1 MKRTLVSM
9 LLLGLLGVAHPAPAS
24 AQRGLSVAVNGG
36 TLGIGVDV
44 AMGLSNRIALKSGAA
59 VSGLDLTTTGLFSLE
74 SDVTGKL
81 RIPKGSFKI
90 GADFLLGG
98 GPRLG
103 AGLMVWANDPV
114 HEVTLEPG
122 GSVDIGGTDYRQV
135 DVTQVLFSLKPNTRT
150 PYAVLGFGSPAG
162 SGMALLLDLGV
173 VFLGNTSIDVSAMGS
188 DQIVGSPE
196 FLSHLEAETRATE
209 QDLGWKLNYWPIVTL
224 GLRYGF

>member
-9 LLLGLLGVAHPAPAS
+9 LLLGLLGATHAAPVS
-24 AQRGLSVAVNGG
+24 AQRDLSVGVNAG
-36 TLGIGVDV
+36 TLGFGVDI
-44 AMGLSNRIALKSGAA
+44 AMGLSSRIALKSGAA
-59 VSGLDLTTTGLFSLE
+59 FSGLNLPTTGLFALQSG
-74 SDVTGKL
+74 VTGKL

-103 AGLMVWANDPV
+103 AGLMVWANDPL
-114 HEVTLEPG
+114 HEVTLDAG
-122 GSVDIGGTDYRQV
+122 GSVDIGGTMYQQTEV
-135 DVTQVLFSLKPNTRT
+135 NQVLYSLKPNTRA

-162 SGMALLLDLGV
+162 RGMGVLLDLGV
-173 VFLGNTSIDVSAMGS
+173 VFLGNTSVDVSARGS
-188 DQIVGSPE
+188 DQVVGSSE
-196 FLSHLEAETRATE
+196 FLGHLAAEARTTE

>member
-9 LLLGLLGVAHPAPAS
+9 LLLGLLGVGQPAPVS
-24 AQRGLSVAVNGG
+24 AQRDLSVGVNAG
-36 TLGIGVDV
+36 TLGFGVDV
-44 AMGLSNRIALKSGAA
+44 AMGLSSRIALKSGAA
-59 VSGLDLTTTGLFSLE
+59 FSGLNLTTTGLFSLQ
-74 SDVTGKL
+74 SGVTGKL

-103 AGLMVWANDPV
+103 AGLMVWASNPLQ
-114 HEVTLEPG
+114 EETLG
-122 GSVDIGGTDYRQV
+122 AGASVDIGGTTYKQP
-135 DVTQVLFSLKPNTRT
+135 DVTQVLYSIKPNTRA

-162 SGMALLLDLGV
+162 RGMGVLLDLGV
-173 VFLGNTSIDVSAMGS
+173 VFLGNTSLDVSATGS
-188 DQIVGSPE
+188 DQIVGSPQ
-196 FLSHLEAETRATE
+196 FLGNLAAEARATE